1 MCERKYEM
9 QAHSSEHTIQVHV
22 HDFFHF
28 LLRFLTANMQKKS
41 WTVYL
46 NENIVRNVYCI
57 NHLLNSFTF
66 WLHTIL
72 LESICFWIE
81 TIFFIL
87 EKMFDDR
94 WKTLLFQKEF
104 VDFFLLKKYWWKSV
118 IPKKNSIEVVNFSQV
133 CLSKTFTTQC
143 HSNKNHI
150 SSLIIMAKNQWL
162 LDALKFMPNITWNY
176 VSLSA

>member
-1 MCERKYEM
+1 MFHYWWLFFTQCVNRTYIYAKIKYEM

-66 WLHTIL
+66 WLHTIW

-87 EKMFDDR
+87 VKMCDDR

-104 VDFFLLKKYWWKSV
+104 VEFFLVKETLMEISHSEKKLHRSGEFFASV
-118 IPKKNSIEVVNFSQV
+118 SF
-133 CLSKTFTTQC
+133 
-143 HSNKNHI
+143 
-150 SSLIIMAKNQWL
+150 
-162 LDALKFMPNITWNY
+162 
-176 VSLSA
+176 